1 MPASFV
7 LASFRPSTYRAY
19 MRQSAYPLAGDRS
32 ERVKR
37 SLVCTSSALH
47 SLRPC
52 PRSGASRRAGVG
64 RVRIVAILSLLRE
77 QGVLRVV
84 KRMR

>member
-7 LASFRPSTYRAY
+7 LASFSPSTYRAY
-19 MRQSAYPLAGDRS
+19 LRQSAYPLAYDRS

-37 SLVCTSSALH
+37 SLVCTSSTLH

-52 PRSGASRRAGVG
+52 RT
-64 RVRIVAILSLLRE
+64 AILSLLRE
-77 QGVLRVV
+77 HGIGL
-84 KRMR
+84 

>member
-7 LASFRPSTYRAY
+7 LASFRPSTYQPYWRKG
-19 MRQSAYPLAGDRS
+19 AYPLAYDRS

-37 SLVCTSSALH
+37 SLVCPSSALH
-47 SLRPC
+47 SLRSC
-52 PRSGASRRAGVG
+52 PRSGPSRRAGDG

-77 QGVLRVV
+77 QGVLRVG